1 MGRFWGAIS
10 PSGHV
15 RTRRRAYH
23 WTLLRRDLHA
33 KGPSIILCVK
43 KWNLPAPQRGG
54 SSHSGEGKNGRF
66 HLITPERRVY
76 KKIPLVGFQDLY
88 KTDLQNSFR
97 ANRTILRGFPA
108 VVTQILGPIPGFS
121 LKVPGRNFGVW
132 VNFIWL
138 GNTFADI
145 LYILYSGIS

>member
-1 MGRFWGAIS
+1 M
-10 PSGHV
+10 
-15 RTRRRAYH
+15 
-23 WTLLRRDLHA
+23 
-33 KGPSIILCVK
+33 K

-97 ANRTILRGFPA
+97 VNRVILRGFPA
-108 VVTQILGPIPGFS
+108 VVTQILGPILGFS
-121 LKVPGRNFGVW
+121 LKVPGG
-132 VNFIWL
+132 
-138 GNTFADI
+138 I
-145 LYILYSGIS
+145 LEFVLTSPGLEAPLLMFDVFYILASNRTYQDE

>member
-1 MGRFWGAIS
+1 MIKEASDNANSEGLLYPNS
-10 PSGHV
+10 PAMNV
-15 RTRRRAYH
+15 PAYH
-23 WTLLRRDLHA
+23 WTLLRGPPRA
-33 KGPSIILCVK
+33 EVPSIILCVK

-97 ANRTILRGFPA
+97 ANRAILRGFPA
-108 VVTQILGPIPGFS
+108 VVTQILAPFWDFHSKS
-121 LKVPGRNFGVW
+121 LGGILEFGATSSALEMPLLI
-132 VNFIWL
+132 FY
-138 GNTFADI
+138 A
-145 LYILYSGIS
+145 S

>member
-1 MGRFWGAIS
+1 MYRGS
-10 PSGHV
+10 LYS
-15 RTRRRAYH
+15 YH
-23 WTLLRRDLHA
+23 WTLLRGPPRA
-33 KGPSIILCVK
+33 EVPSIILCVK

-97 ANRTILRGFPA
+97 ANRAILRGFPA
-108 VVTQILGPIPGFS
+108 VVTQILAPFWDFHSKSPGGI
-121 LKVPGRNFGVW
+121 LEFGATSSPLEMPLLI
-132 VNFIWL
+132 FY
-138 GNTFADI
+138 A
-145 LYILYSGIS
+145 S